1 MSTTRS
7 ASTSENE
14 MCEHDCCYCSVSQL
28 FHTLTSKHKQRHV
41 YHYVHYRHFRQTKTT
56 TPNKSSRCYL
66 NIEPVIYKFFYEKN
80 TNGLNIFDLIEIKN
94 DTSL

>member
-14 MCEHDCCYCSVSQL
+14 MCERDCCYCSVSQP

-41 YHYVHYRHFRQTKTT
+41 YYYVYNRHVRYTKSTT
-56 TPNKSSRCYL
+56 NQSSRCYL
-66 NIEPVIYKFFYEKN
+66 NIEPVIYKLFYEKN
-80 TNGLNIFDLIEIKN
+80 TNGLNIFDLVEIKN